1 MAIGVGRGHSRGG
14 SPHMGGG
21 GFRGA
26 SSGVR
31 SGSAGFRGA
40 RGGMGGA
47 GGLGGFG
54 GMGGA
59 GGFGGMGGGFSA
71 PKINNTSSR
80 PSGGFSSFGAPS
92 SSPVNININKP
103 KYYGGGGG
111 GGMMSSLIGSAVSA
125 GVGVASA
132 AIVNKM
138 HENSQAKLAEQQAQ
152 AEANLQKQL
161 AEQKAEYARQ
171 QAEYQ
176 LELEKLK
183 TQQEEIK
190 RDSKQ
195 DKRYYA
201 NCPYC
206 LGVNNGGK
214 FCQFCG
220 SSLAYYEDEDDK
232 PDGKKEQKEQ
242 Q

>member
-14 SPHMGGG
+14 RPGMGGG

-31 SGSAGFRGA
+31 SGGGFRGA
-40 RGGMGGA
+40 SGGLGGA

-54 GMGGA
+54 GAGGA
-59 GGFGGMGGGFSA
+59 GGFGGGFSA
-71 PKINNTSSR
+71 PKINQAPR
-80 PSGGFSSFGAPS
+80 PTSFGTH
-92 SSPVNININKP
+92 SSPVNININNAP

-111 GGMMSSLIGSAVSA
+111 GGVMSSLISSAVSA

-138 HENSQAKLAEQQAQ
+138 HENSQAKLAEKQAE

-190 RDSKQ
+190 RDTKQ

-220 SSLAYYEDEDDK
+220 SSLAYYEDDDEAPK
-232 PDGKKEQKEQ
+232 GNKEQKA
-242 Q
+242 